1 MNFSYTTSL
10 KLHVI
15 ILKLRSRKYFFVC
28 TNEAKTGKFEKQ
40 ENLKKKTKA
49 TLIFFMTDHLRI
61 LLLVL
66 SQFK

>member
-15 ILKLRSRKYFFVC
+15 ILKLRSRKYFFVQ
-28 TNEAKTGKFEKQ
+28 TEQKQ

-66 SQFK
+66 RQFK